1 MNVMPDALTYSVPE
15 AAKALG
21 LGKNTL
27 YELVAS
33 GRIPHIRN
41 GRTIRIPKAL
51 LGEWLHNEA
60 AKNAGK

>member
-1 MNVMPDALTYSVPE
+1 MPDQLTYSVPE

-33 GRIPHIRN
+33 GRIPHIRS
-41 GRTIRIPKAL
+41 GRTIRIPKEL
-51 LGEWLHNEA
+51 IREWLHNEA
-60 AKNAGK
+60 TKNAKN